1 MNSVKTLRAGLLR
14 YILQTNF
21 ERTFGGDWWNGV
33 LLPHMRSEAMKGA
46 TRAGVTYSIAL
57 KRFGR
62 AISPENLDTSA
73 LSAVILYDEHFQT
86 PPNEVLYSGFELDT
100 ARRLHAFRNRT
111 SHEENNTEA
120 LDEAD
125 RLTLRVLR
133 TAVNELELELN
144 APELAADI
152 LKAYAEVYGLRDLS
166 TDQKH
171 LLKISE
177 KLEEAERAYKWEIEK
192 SIPIYE
198 SLAEQGVVEAQKK
211 LLEICTHTVRYFDLD
226 RAVQLCDRYATLADS
241 SIEIRM
247 LRDSFPHLIWGT
259 PSILN
264 LFRSELTEHKL
275 IRSAQLEEYIQKI
288 SAEFPGGL
296 LSFLQDDAAIE
307 YLSPSCPNLELA
319 QALLTSRSGQTE
331 KYLRLL
337 LNLAKQK
344 NPSAKDTIAQVK
356 RLAEKGCVPLIEH
369 YAAKAAKELPNDQ
382 REEDLSHWISLGLRH
397 GSEYCRRH
405 KDELEKTPATMLPAF
420 TRTEPGAEK
429 SQVEEKQ
436 KKDAYDP
443 AVKVDELNAKLI
455 KYKIA
460 TGIMG
465 ATIALLI
472 LHLIFHT

>member
-21 ERTFGGDWWNGV
+21 ERSFGSDWWNGV

-62 AISPENLDTSA
+62 TISPEDLDTSA
-73 LSAVILYDEHFQT
+73 LSAVILYDEHFRT

-100 ARRLHAFRNRT
+100 ARKLHAFRNRT

-133 TAVNELELELN
+133 TAVNELELEIN

-166 TDQKH
+166 TDQKQ

-177 KLEEAERAYKWEIEK
+177 KLEEAERAYRWEIEK
-192 SIPIYE
+192 AIPIYE

-226 RAVQLCDRYATLADS
+226 RAVQLCDRYAVLADS

-264 LFRSELTEHKL
+264 LFRRELTDQML
-275 IRSAQLEEYIQKI
+275 IRNAQLEEYIRKI
-288 SAEFPGGL
+288 SAEYPDGL
-296 LSFLQDDAAIE
+296 LSFLQDDAALE
-307 YLSPSCPNLELA
+307 LLTPSCPNLDRA
-319 QALLTSRSGQTE
+319 RVLLSSRSGQTG

-337 LNLAKQK
+337 LTLARQK

-356 RLAEKGCVPLIEH
+356 QLAEKGCVPLIDH
-369 YAAKAAKELPNDQ
+369 YATKAAKDHSGAR
-382 REEDLSHWISLGLRH
+382 REEELTHWITLGLRH
-397 GSEYCRRH
+397 GSDYCRSHR
-405 KDELEKTPATMLPAF
+405 DELEKTPENGILVFIRQEQEASENP
-420 TRTEPGAEK
+420 E
-429 SQVEEKQ
+429 EEKLQ
-436 KKDAYDP
+436 KAVTDP
-443 AVKVDELNAKLI
+443 ALKVDELRAKLI

-460 TGIMG
+460 TGILG
-465 ATIALLI
+465 ATTALLI
-472 LHLIFHT
+472 LRLIFHT